1 MKATESQI
9 DSWLKADENEHLEF
23 KEAKRN
29 FHFDKLVKY
38 CAALANEGGGR
49 IVLGVTDRKP
59 RQVVGSGA
67 FSDLERTKAGLIEKL
82 RLRISAE
89 EVAHRDGRV
98 LVFTSPSRPIGV
110 PVAVDGA
117 YWMRAGEDLAPM
129 TPDRLRRIFDEASP
143 DFSAEI
149 CPGADIGDLDPAA
162 IDDFRE
168 RWYNKA
174 KQDAIRRA
182 PDLQILRDAELVTN
196 DGVTYAAL
204 ILLGTRPSLGRF
216 LAQAET
222 IFEYRSSEVPGP
234 ANQREEFRQGL
245 LLYYDR
251 IWELVN
257 LRNDLQHYQDGLF
270 MLDVATFDERSV
282 REALLNAVSHRDYR
296 HGGSIFVRQYSR
308 RVEIVSP
315 GGFPPGIKP
324 ENLLWQQNP
333 RNRRIAEALARCG
346 LVERAGQGFD
356 SIYRECIRHGKPLP
370 DFGRTDEHFVWLTLH
385 GELQYPEFLRFLEKV
400 GRETQAA
407 VDTRDLLVLDL
418 VHRGVPIPPEIEPQ
432 IPRLVELGVLEQVGR
447 GRGSRLLLARRYY
460 RMVGKA
466 GAYTRRKG
474 LDRETHKEL
483 LVKHLL
489 ENPGGSPLAELHQVL
504 PQLSRRQV
512 QDLLQELR
520 SEGRVSL
527 SGQRRWA
534 RWSATGSKNG
544 NSPKGL

>member
-1 MKATESQI
+1 VTATGRQL
-9 DSWLKADENEHLEF
+9 DDWLKAREDEHLEF
-23 KEAKRN
+23 KEAKHN
-29 FHFDKLVKY
+29 FHFETLVKY
-38 CAALANEGGGR
+38 CAALANEGGGS
-49 IVLGVTDRKP
+49 IILGVTDRQP
-59 RQVVGSGA
+59 RRVVGSTT
-67 FSDLERTKAGLIEKL
+67 FPDLERTKAGLIERL
-82 RLRISAE
+82 RLRISADE
-89 EVAHRDGRV
+89 IAHSDGRV
-98 LVFTSPSRPIGV
+98 LVFTAPSRPLGV
-110 PVAVDGA
+110 PISVSGA
-117 YWMRAGEDLAPM
+117 YWMRAGEDLVPM
-129 TPDRLRRIFDEASP
+129 TQDQLRRIFDEASP

-149 CPGADIGDLDPAA
+149 CPGASLDDLDPAA
-162 IDDFRE
+162 IELFRE

-174 KQDAIRRA
+174 KAASILNASATQ
-182 PDLQILRDAELVTN
+182 LLRDAELLT
-196 DGVTYAAL
+196 DMGVTYAAL
-204 ILLGTRPSLGRF
+204 ILLGTRSSLGRF

-270 MLDVATFDERSV
+270 MLDVSTFDERSV
-282 REALLNAVSHRDYR
+282 REAILNAVSHRDYR
-296 HGGSIFVRQYSR
+296 HGGSVFVRQYPR
-308 RVEIVSP
+308 RIEIVSP

-324 ENLLWQQNP
+324 DNLLWQQNP
-333 RNRRIAEALARCG
+333 RNRRVAEALARCG

-356 SIYRECIRHGKPLP
+356 LIYRECIRHGKLLP

-385 GELQYPEFLRFLEKV
+385 GEIQDPEFLRFLEKV

-418 VHRGVPIPPEIEPQ
+418 VHRGVPVPPEIEPQ

-447 GRGSRLLLARRYY
+447 GRGSRLLLAQRYY

-483 LVKHLL
+483 LVKHLQ
-489 ENPGGSPLAELHQVL
+489 ENPGGRPLAEMHQVL

-520 SEGRVSL
+520 SEERVNL

-534 RWSATGSKNG
+534 RWSATEPKNK
-544 NSPKGL
+544 SRPKGS